1 MVFTY
6 QKIYHEA
13 TKQEKY
19 IKSMTALSSRDT
31 STDRLQYQSVEETV
45 QRTPTKDPYL
55 SRHADVCRSL
65 GPSIERNLDSGSV
78 DRNIGRNMQR
88 KLDFSPNRNIPHS
101 LTGSLDRILDRNLNR
116 NPDRTSCDVRVVR
129 NPDGTSFDRQLNR
142 NLNRSLDGGLD
153 RNLNPSMDR
162 ISFDRKL
169 YRNLIQTSYDRQM
182 DRNACQH
189 RRKMRREH
197 KAAKTL
203 GVIMGA
209 FLFCWL
215 PFFTWYLTN
224 ALCGAACQTP
234 HAVEST
240 LFWVGY
246 LNSAI
251 NPIIYALLNRDF
263 REAFRRLL
271 SFGVRRSADVTAG
284 GTADCRK
291 TVTASQDRIS
301 MR

>member
-13 TKQEKY
+13 TKQAKY
-19 IKSMTALSSRDT
+19 IESMTALSSRET
-31 STDRLQYQSVEETV
+31 STDRLQYQC
-45 QRTPTKDPYL
+45 
-55 SRHADVCRSL
+55 A
-65 GPSIERNLDSGSV
+65 GSI
-78 DRNIGRNMQR
+78 DRNIGQNAEQ
-88 KLDFSPNRNIPHS
+88 KLDFSSSRNVRYS
-101 LTGSLDRILDRNLNR
+101 LSGSLDRILNRNLN
-116 NPDRTSCDVRVVR
+116 RTSCDVQVDR
-129 NPDGTSFDRQLNR
+129 NTDRTSFDRQLNR

-153 RNLNPSMDR
+153 RNLILNR
-162 ISFDRKL
+162 ISSDFRL
-169 YRNLIQTSYDRQM
+169 CRNQIQTSQDRHLN
-182 DRNACQH
+182 RNTCQN

-215 PFFTWYLTN
+215 PFFTWYLTK
-224 ALCGAACQTP
+224 ALCGEACYTP
-234 HAVEST
+234 QAVESI

-246 LNSAI
+246 LNSAF

-263 REAFRRLL
+263 RDAFRRLL
-271 SFGVRRSADVTAG
+271 SCGVKPSADG
-284 GTADCRK
+284 KSDCRK
-291 TVTASQDRIS
+291 MAVTNSQDRIS